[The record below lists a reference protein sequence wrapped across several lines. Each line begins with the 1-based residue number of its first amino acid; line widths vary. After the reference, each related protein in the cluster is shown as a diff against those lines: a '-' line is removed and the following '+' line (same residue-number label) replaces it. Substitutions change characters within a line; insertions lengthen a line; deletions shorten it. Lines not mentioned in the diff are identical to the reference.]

1 MPDAA
6 DAGTLFRVYALVPE
20 TNRAWH
26 AGVSYWQG
34 ERLLNASSIGVEIV
48 NTGFP
53 DADENAPLMRRR
65 WAPFP
70 DAQMAVVGR
79 LAADI
84 AARHE
89 IPPQKV
95 VGHSDIAPGRNLDPG
110 PLFPWRM
117 LHEQYGVGAW
127 PDAIAVEYYRAC
139 RPFRGDI
146 AELQAKLLAYG
157 YDTPQ
162 TGVLDLRTT
171 DVIAAFQMHFR
182 PARYDGVPDAETVA
196 ILDALLDKYIER
208 DRQRLRDG
216 QAALPEKDDR
226 APAAGSTA
234 AKPLA

>member
-1 MPDAA
+1 
-6 DAGTLFRVYALVPE
+6 
-20 TNRAWH
+20 
-26 AGVSYWQG
+26 
-34 ERLLNASSIGVEIV
+34 
-48 NTGFP
+48 
-53 DADENAPLMRRR
+53 
-65 WAPFP
+65 
-70 DAQMAVVGR
+70 
-79 LAADI
+79 
-84 AARHE
+84 
-89 IPPQKV
+89 
-95 VGHSDIAPGRNLDPG
+95 
-110 PLFPWRM
+110 M

-226 APAAGSTA
+226 APAAGSAA